1 MDARQ
6 LTGVVIISLPPGDDP
21 SKGKTITAFTVS
33 DDCDHLPS
41 SPPTAASS
49 SAPSSAAVIHRSRVS
64 PKVKKNVAAAAL
76 SLSLIFFFIWSGLF
90 AEAPVQLLSGNEGDG
105 RPRRSSFVLPLYS
118 KNGDTGGNG
127 TFRLVTS
134 VKVAVSSKSSSSV
147 IPIRGSLLPD
157 GQYYTAIYVGNPPR
171 PYFLDVDTGSDLTW
185 IQCDA
190 PCISCTKGPHSWY
203 KPSKSKIVEP
213 WDSLCQEIQR
223 NQNHWSCDLCQQ
235 CDYEIE
241 YADRSSS
248 VGVLA
253 RDEMHLMMSNGDR
266 SKVNFVF
273 GCAYD
278 QQGQFLSSAK
288 TDGILGLSNAKVGIP
303 SQLASQGVINNVLG
317 HCIAGGAKNG
327 GYMFFGDEFVPRWG
341 ITWIP
346 LQSGLMNNYGKDVAK
361 VSYGRKQTIVEHVG
375 RNAYYAIFDS
385 GSTYSYFPGEA
396 YSTLINSF
404 NYQVDGL
411 IPDSSDPFLPLCWQ
425 SSFARSIEDV
435 RHLFEPLILH
445 FGKRWLIFPTTFTI
459 PPEGYLIINNKGNI
473 CLGIL
478 NGSEVHDG
486 SIIIL
491 GDISLR
497 GRLIVYDNVQQKIG
511 WAESDC
517 DKPQKPRDFPFLF

>member
-1 MDARQ
+1 MVLKDDLRNERQ
-6 LTGVVIISLPPGDDP
+6 LLRI
-21 SKGKTITAFTVS
+21 GKIYELKEVN
-33 DDCDHLPS
+33 
-41 SPPTAASS
+41 
-49 SAPSSAAVIHRSRVS
+49 
-64 PKVKKNVAAAAL
+64 KV
-76 SLSLIFFFIWSGLF
+76 
-90 AEAPVQLLSGNEGDG
+90 
-105 RPRRSSFVLPLYS
+105 
-118 KNGDTGGNG
+118 
-127 TFRLVTS
+127 
-134 VKVAVSSKSSSSV
+134 
-147 IPIRGSLLPD
+147 
-157 GQYYTAIYVGNPPR
+157 QYYTAIYVGNPPR

-203 KPSKSKIVEP
+203 KPAKSKIVEP
-213 WDSLCQEIQR
+213 WDSLCQEIQPR
-223 NQNHWSCDLCQQ
+223 P
-235 CDYEIE
+235 I
-241 YADRSSS
+241 
-248 VGVLA
+248 
-253 RDEMHLMMSNGDR
+253 
-266 SKVNFVF
+266 
-273 GCAYD
+273 
-278 QQGQFLSSAK
+278 LSSAK

-361 VSYGRKQTIVEHVG
+361 VSYGRKKTIVEHVG

-404 NYQVDGL
+404 DYQVDGL
-411 IPDSSDPFLPLCWQ
+411 IPDSSDPFLPLCWR

-497 GRLIVYDNVQQKIG
+497 GRLVVYDNVQQKIG